1 MLWDVA
7 TEITVKME
15 KEIWR
20 ISGTPQSKHIVL
32 FADAFAVQGKDL
44 MRSIYIAR
52 DSIFATLSE
61 KPVITV
67 IIKGRKTTDASI
79 KGDTFSTNI
88 IIDEAHVIRTS
99 ELFIEEGIQSSGQEI
114 IEDIVKDIL
123 EKVTRYLCKEE

>member
-61 KPVITV
+61 KPAVTV
-67 IIKGRKTTDASI
+67 IIKGRKTNDASI
-79 KGDTFSTNI
+79 KGETFSTS
-88 IIDEAHVIRTS
+88 IIDEAHVIHTS
-99 ELFIEEGIQSSGQEI
+99 ELFIEEGIQSSGKEI

-123 EKVTRYLCKEE
+123 DKFTKYLCKRA